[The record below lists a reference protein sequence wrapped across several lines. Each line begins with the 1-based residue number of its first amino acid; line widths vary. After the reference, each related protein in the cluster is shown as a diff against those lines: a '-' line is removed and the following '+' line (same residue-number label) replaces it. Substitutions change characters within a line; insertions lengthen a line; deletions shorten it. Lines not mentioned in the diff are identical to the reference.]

1 MDNSIRRVLLSLLL
15 LLFGEW
21 VGWLTKDTQ
30 RKKGRGEGGG
40 EESKRNNTPGI
51 SLLQS
56 FRQVVTSHFPATLIA
71 SQQKQRRIFQQV
83 FLFLFFLG
91 LAGGVRGYNVSYNIR
106 KGEELG
112 LCMFTSDP

>member
-1 MDNSIRRVLLSLLL
+1 MDNSIRRVLLLLL

-40 EESKRNNTPGI
+40 GEESQRNNTPGI

-56 FRQVVTSHFPATLIA
+56 FPQVVTSHFPATLIA

-83 FLFLFFLG
+83 FFVVVFFRVS
-91 LAGGVRGYNVSYNIR
+91 GGREGI
-106 KGEELG
+106 
-112 LCMFTSDP
+112 